1 LSDATLTESDA
12 DIRWKLPRGPHALP
26 QDLVAANQRQ
36 RLITAAAAAI
46 AERGYAELAVKDL
59 IDRAGVSRRT
69 FYHLFEDKLD
79 CVFAAHNAAFSR
91 LNAEIVDACAAE
103 AAWGDGVVA
112 AVKVALEFAA
122 DSPDEARLILISSHT
137 SSEPA
142 LARRGRAAHEQL
154 AALLRSGRQRGRHG
168 QAPPPAAIE
177 EAIIGAAMSLV
188 GNCLLDE
195 PERLPDLAPELVQI
209 ILTPYLG
216 DGEARRAAEA
226 VAA

>member
-1 LSDATLTESDA
+1 LSDTSLTQSDP

-36 RLITAAAAAI
+36 RLISAAASAI
-46 AERGYAELAVKDL
+46 SERGYADLAVQDL
-59 IDRAGVSRRT
+59 VDRAGVSRRT
-69 FYHLFEDKLD
+69 FYQLFEDKLD

-91 LNAEIVDACAAE
+91 LNSLIVDACAAE
-103 AAWGDGVVA
+103 SAWPDGVVA
-112 AVKVALEFAA
+112 AVREALEYAA
-122 DSPDEARLILISSHT
+122 ASPDEARLILISSHT

-154 AALLRSGRQRGRHG
+154 AALLRSGRQRAKGG
-168 QAPPPAAIE
+168 PPPPAATE

-216 DGEARRAAEA
+216 DGEARRFAEA
-226 VAA
+226 AA

>member
-1 LSDATLTESDA
+1 LSDTSLTQSDP

-36 RLITAAAAAI
+36 RLISAAASAI
-46 AERGYAELAVKDL
+46 SERGYADLAVQDL
-59 IDRAGVSRRT
+59 VDRAGVSRRT
-69 FYHLFEDKLD
+69 FYQLFEDKLD

-91 LNAEIVDACAAE
+91 LNSLIVDACAAE
-103 AAWGDGVVA
+103 SAWPDGVVA
-112 AVKVALEFAA
+112 AVREALEYAA
-122 DSPDEARLILISSHT
+122 ASPDEARLILISSHT

-154 AALLRSGRQRGRHG
+154 AALLRSGRQRAKGG
-168 QAPPPAAIE
+168 PAPPAATE

-216 DGEARRAAEA
+216 DGEARRFAEA
-226 VAA
+226 AA